1 MTDAKKLFKNLYK
14 DEGRKPLILTK
25 GQSEIFGLVL
35 SKKKPRVHCL
45 TYTQY
50 GKSLIIGLGV
60 LTAVSTFPE
69 KWAIVAPSNKKAK
82 IIMGY
87 IIDHVFDNEYTA
99 SKFEIGSGESR
110 ERIRR
115 ERSKDRLNFRHS
127 DGTLGEVFIISSEG
141 KRTKDV
147 LDALMGFGSQNII
160 IDESSLID
168 DVQYAGILRM
178 LGGYKENFL
187 MEVGNAMRRNHFYR
201 SSRDEHYYRIKIDYR
216 QGIKENRITQEFV
229 DEMKR
234 NTNPQVFGMLYE
246 CNFPDPTAID
256 DRGYSSLI
264 TENDLD
270 NAYSDDIQLAG
281 NTQLLVDV
289 AGGGNNY
296 STIIRKAKNGAEILY
311 HKRLSDTM
319 TLVGLVTRYATDP
332 NYVTDGIH
340 IDEIGV
346 GKGPT
351 DRLKEID
358 EIKDIVVGVNN
369 GAKSEEE
376 DFINIRAQSYWGA
389 GDAIRSG
396 FKLKRHRLWEELLV
410 IKWKVQSDKKI
421 KIMSKEEMLK
431 DGIQSPD
438 VADAL
443 ALGWAKPIPK
453 KTGVHIYK
461 PQRSNP
467 KATPSLIKDLQQS
480 GVKIIKPNRI
490 NRRFGR

>member
-1 MTDAKKLFKNLYK
+1 MTDVKKLCKNLYK
-14 DEGRKPLILTK
+14 DEAGNPLILTK
-25 GQSEIFGLVL
+25 GQAEIFELVL
-35 SKKKPRVHCL
+35 TKNKPRVHCL

-50 GKSLIIGLGV
+50 GKSLIVGLGI

-87 IIDHVFDNEYTA
+87 VIDHIFDNEYTA
-99 SKFEIGSGESR
+99 SKFEIAKGETR

-127 DGTLGEVFIISSEG
+127 DGLLGEVFIISSEG

-147 LDALMGFGSQNII
+147 LDALMGFGAQNIA
-160 IDESSLID
+160 IDESSLVD

-178 LGGYKENFL
+178 LGGYKKNFL
-187 MEVGNAMRRNHFYR
+187 LEVGNAMRRNHYYR

-216 QGIKENRITQEFV
+216 QGIKEGRMTQEFV

-246 CNFPDPTAID
+246 CKFPDPDAID
-256 DRGYSSLI
+256 DRGYSSLV
-264 TENDLD
+264 TEDDLD
-270 NAYSDDIQLAG
+270 KAYTDDIQLAG

-311 HKRLSDTM
+311 HERLSDTM
-319 TLVGLVTRYATDP
+319 TLVGLVSRYAADS
-332 NYVTDGIH
+332 NYITDGIF
-340 IDEIGV
+340 IDNIGV

-351 DRLKEID
+351 DRLKEIE

-369 GAKSEEE
+369 GEKSEED

-389 GDAIRSG
+389 GEAIKSG
-396 FKLKRHRLWEELLV
+396 FKLKRHRGWEELLV

-421 KIMSKEEMLK
+421 KIMPKEEMLK

-438 VADAL
+438 IADAL
-443 ALGWAKPIPK
+443 ALGWAKPTTN
-453 KTGVHIYK
+453 KTGVHIF
-461 PQRSNP
+461 RP
-467 KATPSLIKDLQQS
+467 KQKVLTNDIMQDLQKS
-480 GVKIIKPNRI
+480 GVRVIRPK
-490 NRRFGR
+490 RFGRT